1 MEFNMKIVSKIISAF
16 DLVEFLEHKTRE
28 YIEQNSKRTT
38 EITLLPS
45 LLRFLISDN
54 YKNNNTS
61 EVMFFKNN
69 ISNIQLNIA
78 IKYDANFV
86 ETLYSLDL
94 NLNICACYSSSHG
107 NLDNRFLIKIIELI
121 NQVAIDFKN
130 QLLVVDYDQAKQN
143 ALDMMFERLVEHS

>member
-1 MEFNMKIVSKIISAF
+1 MKIVSKIISAF
-16 DLVEFLEHKTRE
+16 DLVEFLENKTRE
-28 YIEQNSKRTT
+28 YIEQNSKRST

-61 EVMFFKNN
+61 EVIFFKNN

-107 NLDNRFLIKIIELI
+107 NLDNHFLIKIIKLI

>member
-1 MEFNMKIVSKIISAF
+1 MKIVSKIISAF
-16 DLVEFLEHKTRE
+16 DLVEFLENKTRE
-28 YIEQNSKRTT
+28 YIEQNSKLST
-38 EITLLPS
+38 EITLMPS
-45 LLRFLISDN
+45 LLRFLICDN
-54 YKNNNTS
+54 YKNNKTS

-86 ETLYSLDL
+86 EKLYSLDL
-94 NLNICACYSSSHG
+94 NLNICACYSSSHE

-143 ALDMMFERLVEHS
+143 ALDMMFECLVEHS

>member
-1 MEFNMKIVSKIISAF
+1 MKIVSKIISAF
-16 DLVEFLEHKTRE
+16 DVVEFLENKTRE
-28 YIEQNSKRTT
+28 YIEQNSKLST
-38 EITLLPS
+38 EITCMPA

-54 YKNNNTS
+54 YKNISNS

-69 ISNIQLNIA
+69 LSNIQLNIA

-107 NLDNRFLIKIIELI
+107 NIDNRFLIKIIELI
-121 NQVAIDFKN
+121 NQVAIDFRN
-130 QLLVVDYDQAKQN
+130 QLLVVDYDQAKQDV
-143 ALDMMFERLVEHS
+143 LDMMFERLVEHS

>member
-1 MEFNMKIVSKIISAF
+1 MKIVSKIISAF
-16 DLVEFLEHKTRE
+16 DLVEFLENKTRE
-28 YIEQNSKRTT
+28 YIEQNSKLSTK
-38 EITLLPS
+38 ITLMPS
-45 LLRFLISDN
+45 LLRFLICDN
-54 YKNNNTS
+54 YKNNKTS

-143 ALDMMFERLVEHS
+143 ALDMMFESLVEHN

>member
-1 MEFNMKIVSKIISAF
+1 MKIVSKIISAF
-16 DLVEFLEHKTRE
+16 DLVEFLENKTRE
-28 YIEQNSKRTT
+28 YIKQNSKRTT

-94 NLNICACYSSSHG
+94 NLNICACYSSYHG
-107 NLDNRFLIKIIELI
+107 NIDNYFLIKIIELI
-121 NQVAIDFKN
+121 NQVAIDFRN

-143 ALDMMFERLVEHS
+143 ALNMMFERLIEHS

>member
-1 MEFNMKIVSKIISAF
+1 MKIVSKIISAF
-16 DLVEFLEHKTRE
+16 DLVEFLENKTRE
-28 YIEQNSKRTT
+28 YIEQNSKQSTK
-38 EITLLPS
+38 ITLLPS

-94 NLNICACYSSSHG
+94 NLNICACYSSSNG
-107 NLDNRFLIKIIELI
+107 NLDNHFLIKIIELI

>member
-1 MEFNMKIVSKIISAF
+1 MKIVSKIISAF
-16 DLVEFLEHKTRE
+16 DVVEFLENKTRE
-28 YIEQNSKRTT
+28 YIEQNSNRST

-45 LLRFLISDN
+45 LLRFLINDN

-143 ALDMMFERLVEHS
+143 ALDMMFECLVEHS

>member
-1 MEFNMKIVSKIISAF
+1 MKIVSKIISAF
-16 DLVEFLEHKTRE
+16 DLVEFLENKTRE

-107 NLDNRFLIKIIELI
+107 NLDNCFLIKIIELI

-143 ALDMMFERLVEHS
+143 ALDMMFECLVEHS

>member
-1 MEFNMKIVSKIISAF
+1 MKIVSKIISAF
-16 DLVEFLEHKTRE
+16 DVVEFLENKTRE
-28 YIEQNSKRTT
+28 YIEQNSIK
-38 EITLLPS
+38 EINCLPL

-94 NLNICACYSSSHG
+94 NLNICACYSSYHG
-107 NLDNRFLIKIIELI
+107 NIDNYFLIKIIELI
-121 NQVAIDFKN
+121 NQVAIDFRN

-143 ALDMMFERLVEHS
+143 ALNMMFERLIEHS

>member
-16 DLVEFLEHKTRE
+16 DVVEFLENKTHE
-28 YIEQNSKRTT
+28 YIEQNSIK
-38 EITLLPS
+38 EINCLSS

-54 YKNNNTS
+54 YQNNTS

-94 NLNICACYSSSHG
+94 NLNICACYSSYHG
-107 NLDNRFLIKIIELI
+107 NIDNYFLIKIIELI
-121 NQVAIDFKN
+121 NQVAIDFRN

-143 ALDMMFERLVEHS
+143 ALNMMFERLIEHS

>member
-1 MEFNMKIVSKIISAF
+1 MKIVSKIISAF
-16 DLVEFLEHKTRE
+16 DLVEFLENKTHE
-28 YIEQNSKRTT
+28 YIEQNSKRST

-45 LLRFLISDN
+45 LLRFLIDDN

-107 NLDNRFLIKIIELI
+107 NIDNHFLIKIIELI
-121 NQVAIDFKN
+121 NQVAIDFRN

>member
-1 MEFNMKIVSKIISAF
+1 MKIVSKIISAF
-16 DLVEFLEHKTRE
+16 DVVEFLENKTCE
-28 YIEQNSKRTT
+28 YIEQNSKQST
-38 EITLLPS
+38 EITLLP
-45 LLRFLISDN
+45 LLLQFLIDDN

-69 ISNIQLNIA
+69 LSNIRLNIA

-107 NLDNRFLIKIIELI
+107 NIDNRFLIKIIELI
-121 NQVAIDFKN
+121 NQIAIDFRN

-143 ALDMMFERLVEHS
+143 AFDMMFERLVKHS

>member
-1 MEFNMKIVSKIISAF
+1 MKIVSKIISAF
-16 DLVEFLEHKTRE
+16 DLVEFLENKTRE
-28 YIEQNSKRTT
+28 YIEQNSKLST
-38 EITLLPS
+38 EITLMPS
-45 LLRFLISDN
+45 LLRFLICDN
-54 YKNNNTS
+54 YKNNKTS

-143 ALDMMFERLVEHS
+143 ALDMMFESLVEHN

>member
-1 MEFNMKIVSKIISAF
+1 MKIVSKIISAF
-16 DLVEFLEHKTRE
+16 DVVEFLENKTRK
-28 YIEQNSKRTT
+28 YIEQNLNLST
-38 EITLLPS
+38 EITCMS
-45 LLRFLISDN
+45 ALLRFLISDN

-69 ISNIQLNIA
+69 LSNIQLNIA

-94 NLNICACYSSSHG
+94 NLNICACYSSSYG
-107 NLDNRFLIKIIELI
+107 YIDNHFLIKIIELI
-121 NQVAIDFKN
+121 NQVAIDFRN

>member
-1 MEFNMKIVSKIISAF
+1 MKIVSKIISAF
-16 DLVEFLEHKTRE
+16 DVVEFLENKTHE
-28 YIEQNSKRTT
+28 YIEQNSIK
-38 EITLLPS
+38 EINCLSS

-54 YKNNNTS
+54 YQNNTS

-94 NLNICACYSSSHG
+94 NLNICACYSSYHG
-107 NLDNRFLIKIIELI
+107 NIDNYFLIKIIELI
-121 NQVAIDFKN
+121 NQVAIDFRN

-143 ALDMMFERLVEHS
+143 ALNMMFERLIEHS

>member
-1 MEFNMKIVSKIISAF
+1 MKIVSKIISAF
-16 DLVEFLEHKTRE
+16 DVVEFLENKTRE
-28 YIEQNSKRTT
+28 YIEQNSIK
-38 EITLLPS
+38 EINCLSS

-54 YKNNNTS
+54 YQNNTS

-107 NLDNRFLIKIIELI
+107 NIDNYFLIKIIELI
-121 NQVAIDFKN
+121 NQVAIDFRN

-143 ALDMMFERLVEHS
+143 ALNMMFERLIEHS